1 MGAALVYL
9 PDGIAVS
16 ELDALIDQLVRPI
29 EDWPEPGVTFRDIT
43 PLLNDPDALSSVID
57 GLVEL
62 AAKAG
67 PVDAVLGIEARG
79 FLFGPLI
86 AQRLGVGFVPVRKA
100 GKLPAHS
107 FSTSYDLEYGSA
119 TIQMHVDALSA
130 GDRVLVVDD
139 VLATGGTLIA
149 AADLVRQAGAEVA
162 GNLVLIE
169 LLALGGQAR
178 LEPLGCGALR
188 SY

>member
-1 MGAALVYL
+1 M
-9 PDGIAVS
+9 S
-16 ELDALIDQLVRPI
+16 ELDALIDRLVRPI

-43 PLLNDPDALSSVID
+43 PLLSNPDALSDVID
-57 GLVEL
+57 GLVAL
-62 AAKAG
+62 AEKSG

-86 AQRLGVGFVPVRKA
+86 AQRLGVSFVPVRKA
-100 GKLPAHS
+100 GKLPAES

-119 TIQMHVDALSA
+119 TIQMHVDALA
-130 GDRVLVVDD
+130 ADDRVLVVDD

-149 AADLVRQAGAEVA
+149 AADLVRQAGGVVA

-169 LLALGGQAR
+169 LLALGGQGR
-178 LEPLGCGALR
+178 LAPLGCEALR

>member
-1 MGAALVYL
+1 M
-9 PDGIAVS
+9 S
-16 ELDALIDQLVRPI
+16 ELDALIDTLVRPI

-43 PLLNDPDALSSVID
+43 PLLRDAGALAAVVD
-57 GLVEL
+57 ALVEL
-62 AAKAG
+62 AGQSG
-67 PVDAVLGIEARG
+67 PIDAVLGIEARG

-86 AQRLGVGFVPVRKA
+86 AQRLGVGFVPVRKE

-107 FSTSYDLEYGSA
+107 YSTSYDLEYGSA
-119 TIQMHVDALSA
+119 TIQMHVDALAA

-149 AADLVRQAGAEVA
+149 AADLVRQAGGVVA

-169 LLALGGQAR
+169 LSALGGRDR
-178 LEPLGCGALR
+178 LGASGCGALR